1 MGKYILSGG
10 EVGVWEAFRPLI
22 HPIIIGTFWKIN
34 LSPIFVGK
42 SLDLIFSLIAI
53 YLTYLVGLKI
63 FNKKVAIIS
72 SLLLSLMP
80 VFVMFTGLILTE
92 PLAIVFGLLGIYFF
106 IRKDNLTHLFFA
118 GIFLSLSF
126 LTKFPQGIFFGA
138 VFIILLFKKEKF
150 KRKTRNLITMV
161 AGFIIPATPYFIF
174 NYYTYPNMFEPFISG
189 SWIVTTATWLYGSGI
204 TYYFTHFFLVNPIY
218 LFFFGY
224 IYIFFKEKH
233 YKNQSAFVIFL
244 ITILTILYFIYV
256 PRKEVRYLVTIIP
269 LLAILVSYTLVK
281 VYYYLKKADKPAI
294 RPRSFIIICT
304 ILVLIFIPSLLHFD
318 LQPEL
323 RNREIKEIIERY
335 NVAGSILSSNP
346 IFISLVDNDIVL
358 LSGMDYAKAIY
369 ERERDNF
376 ELLLINNC
384 DLPCNPNDSV
394 CINEREELF
403 NEIKTENKEIF
414 KKTFILRKKL
424 HECTYIMY
432 IPKE

>member
-1 MGKYILSGG
+1 
-10 EVGVWEAFRPLI
+10 
-22 HPIIIGTFWKIN
+22 
-34 LSPIFVGK
+34 
-42 SLDLIFSLIAI
+42 
-53 YLTYLVGLKI
+53 
-63 FNKKVAIIS
+63 
-72 SLLLSLMP
+72 
-80 VFVMFTGLILTE
+80 
-92 PLAIVFGLLGIYFF
+92 
-106 IRKDNLTHLFFA
+106 
-118 GIFLSLSF
+118 
-126 LTKFPQGIFFGA
+126 
-138 VFIILLFKKEKF
+138 
-150 KRKTRNLITMV
+150 
-161 AGFIIPATPYFIF
+161 
-174 NYYTYPNMFEPFISG
+174 
-189 SWIVTTATWLYGSGI
+189 
-204 TYYFTHFFLVNPIY
+204 
-218 LFFFGY
+218 
-224 IYIFFKEKH
+224 
-233 YKNQSAFVIFL
+233 
-244 ITILTILYFIYV
+244 
-256 PRKEVRYLVTIIP
+256 VRYLVTIIP

-403 NEIKTENKEIF
+403 NEIKTEN
-414 KKTFILRKKL
+414 
-424 HECTYIMY
+424 
-432 IPKE
+432 